1 MTSNNHV
8 SSYKRIACEEA
19 FFPREIYQLYL
30 EEIKKNP
37 ADEPGFMSLMGFF
50 LVSQDPYPLNVRERL
65 LDLGERRINDMDA
78 SGIDKQLIF
87 LTAPG
92 VQIFDASTANS
103 LAVLSNDQLGQ
114 ACRDHPDRFSGLA
127 AVAPQDP
134 AAAAR
139 ELERA
144 IKTLGL
150 KGAVINSHTK
160 GEYLDNPRFWAIFE
174 AAEALDVP
182 IYIHPRT
189 PAPRLLEPIMEVG
202 MEAAMFGFGVE
213 VALHTLRII
222 AAGVFDR
229 FPRLKIVIGHCGE
242 ALPFWLYRI
251 DHMHGAAVRS
261 GRHPRL
267 KKLEKKPSDYMKQN
281 IYITTSGMAW
291 EPVISYCQSVLGMD
305 RVLYAMDYPYQFIPA
320 EVQVYDDL
328 PISNEDKKRLY
339 QTNAETLFM
348 L

>member
-1 MTSNNHV
+1 MTNDKSS

-19 FFPREIYQLYL
+19 FFPREIFRLYL
-30 EEIKKNP
+30 EEINKNP
-37 ADEPGFMSLMGFF
+37 PDEPGFMALMGFF

-65 LDLGERRINDMDA
+65 LDLGERRINDMNE
-78 SGIDKQLIF
+78 SGVDKQLIF

-92 VQIFDASTANS
+92 VQIFDAPTANA
-103 LAVLSNDQLGQ
+103 LAVLSNDQLAQ
-114 ACRDHPDRFSGLA
+114 ACRDYPERFAGLA

-134 AAAAR
+134 GAAAQ

-144 IKTLGL
+144 VKTLGL

-160 GEYLDNPRFWAIFE
+160 GEYLDNPKFWAIFE
-174 AAEALDVP
+174 AAEALEVP

-189 PAPRLLEPIMEVG
+189 PSPKMLEPIREMG

-229 FPRLKIVIGHCGE
+229 FPRLKVVIGHCGE

-267 KKLEKKPSDYMKQN
+267 KKLDKKFSDYMKQN

-291 EPVISYCQSVLGMD
+291 EPVVSFCQSVLGMD
-305 RVLYAMDYPYQFIPA
+305 RVLYAMDYPYQYLPA

-328 PISNEDKKRLY
+328 PLSDADKKRLY
-339 QTNAETLFM
+339 QTNAERLFSI
-348 L
+348 

>member
-1 MTSNNHV
+1 MTDNKK
-8 SSYKRIACEEA
+8 YQRIACEEA
-19 FFPREIYQLYL
+19 FFPPEIFQRYL
-30 EEIKKNP
+30 EEIKRNP
-37 ADEPGFMSLMGFF
+37 ADEPGFMALMGFF

-65 LDLGERRINDMDA
+65 LDLGQRRIHDMDE

-92 VQIFDASTANS
+92 VQIFDAPTANS
-103 LAVLSNDQLGQ
+103 LAVLSNDQLAQ
-114 ACRDHPDRFSGLA
+114 ACRDYPDRFAGLA
-127 AVAPQDP
+127 AIAPQDP
-134 AAAAR
+134 AAAAQ
-139 ELERA
+139 ELERSV
-144 IKTLGL
+144 KSLGL

-160 GEYLDNPRFWAIFE
+160 GEYLDDPKFWAIFE

-189 PAPRLLEPIMEVG
+189 PAPKMLEPIREMG

-222 AAGVFDR
+222 AAGLFDR
-229 FPRLKIVIGHCGE
+229 FPRLKVVIGHCGE

-251 DHMHGAAVRS
+251 DHMHGAAIRS

-267 KKLEKKPSDYMKQN
+267 IKLERKPSDYLRQN

-291 EPVISYCQSVLGMD
+291 EPVVSFCQSVLGKD
-305 RVLYAMDYPYQFIPA
+305 RVLYAMDYPYQYLPA

-328 PISNEDKKRLY
+328 PISNSDKKMLY
-339 QTNAETLFM
+339 QTNAETLFA

>member
-1 MTSNNHV
+1 MTNNNNV
-8 SSYKRIACEEA
+8 EGYQRIACEEA
-19 FFPREIYQLYL
+19 FFPPELFQRYL
-30 EEIKKNP
+30 EEIQRNP
-37 ADEPGFMSLMGFF
+37 SDEPGFMALMGFF
-50 LVSQDPYPLNVRERL
+50 LVSQDPYPRNVRERL
-65 LDLGERRINDMDA
+65 LDLGQRRINDMDE

-103 LAVLSNDQLGQ
+103 LATLSNDQLAQ
-114 ACRDHPDRFSGLA
+114 ACRDYPDRFAGLA
-127 AVAPQDP
+127 AVAPQDT
-134 AAAAR
+134 AAAAL

-144 IKTLGL
+144 VKSLGL

-160 GEYLDNPRFWAIFE
+160 GEYLDDPKFWAIFE
-174 AAEALDVP
+174 AAESLDVP

-189 PAPRLLEPIMEVG
+189 PAPKMLEPIREMG
-202 MEAAMFGFGVE
+202 MEAALFGFGVE

-229 FPRLKIVIGHCGE
+229 FPRLKVVIGHCGE

-251 DHMHGAAVRS
+251 DHMHAAAVRS

-267 KKLEKKPSDYMKQN
+267 IKLARKPSDYLRRN

-291 EPVISYCQSVLGMD
+291 EPVVSFCQSVLGMD
-305 RVLYAMDYPYQFIPA
+305 RVLYAMDYPYQYLPA
-320 EVQVYDDL
+320 EVQVYDEL
-328 PISNEDKKRLY
+328 PISTADKKKLY
-339 QTNAETLFM
+339 QTNAEMLFS

>member
-1 MTSNNHV
+1 MTNNNP
-8 SSYKRIACEEA
+8 YKRIACEEA
-19 FFPREIYQLYL
+19 FFPQEVYQLYL
-30 EEIKKNP
+30 EEIKRNP
-37 ADEPGFMSLMGFF
+37 PDEPGFMALMGFF
-50 LVSQDPYPLNVRERL
+50 LVSNDPYPLNVRERL
-65 LDLGERRINDMDA
+65 LDLGERRIQDMDA

-92 VQIFDASTANS
+92 VQIFDAATANS
-103 LAVLSNDQLGQ
+103 LAVLSNDQLAA
-114 ACRDHPDRFSGLA
+114 ACQKYPERFSGLA

-134 AAAAR
+134 PAAAR

-144 IKTLGL
+144 VTNLGL

-160 GEYLDNPRFWAIFE
+160 GEYLDDPRFWEIFE
-174 AAEALDVP
+174 AAETLNVP

-189 PAPRLLEPIMEVG
+189 PSPKMLEPILEAG
-202 MEAAMFGFGVE
+202 MESALFGFGVE

-222 AAGVFDR
+222 SAGVFDR
-229 FPRLKIVIGHCGE
+229 FPGLKLVIGHCGE

-267 KKLEKKPSDYMKQN
+267 RKLEKKPSDYLKQN

-291 EPVISYCQSVLGMD
+291 EPVITFCQDVLGMD
-305 RVLYAMDYPYQFIPA
+305 RVLYAMDYPYQYVPA
-320 EVQVYDDL
+320 EVEVYDGL
-328 PISNEDKKRLY
+328 SISADDKKMLY
-339 QTNAETLFM
+339 QTNAEKLFS

>member
-1 MTSNNHV
+1 MKESTDRP
-8 SSYKRIACEEA
+8 YQRIACEEA
-19 FFPREIYQLYL
+19 FFPPEIFQRYL

-37 ADEPGFMSLMGFF
+37 PDEPGFMSLMGFF

-65 LDLGERRINDMDA
+65 LDLGERRIQDMDA

-92 VQIFDASTANS
+92 VQIFDAPAANS
-103 LAVLSNDQLGQ
+103 LAILSNDQLAQ
-114 ACRDHPDRFSGLA
+114 ACRDHPERFAGLA
-127 AVAPQDP
+127 AIAPQDP

-144 IKTLGL
+144 VKTLGL

-160 GEYLDNPRFWAIFE
+160 GEYLDDPRFWAIFE

-189 PAPRLLEPIMEVG
+189 PAPKMLEPIREAG

-229 FPRLKIVIGHCGE
+229 FPRLRVVIGHCGE

-251 DHMHGAAVRS
+251 DHMHGASVRS

-267 KKLEKKPSDYMKQN
+267 KKLEMKPSDYMKRN

-291 EPVISYCQSVLGMD
+291 EPVVTYCQAVLGMD
-305 RVLYAMDYPYQFIPA
+305 RVLYAMDYPYQYLPA
-320 EVQVYDDL
+320 EVKVYDDL
-328 PISNEDKKRLY
+328 PLNDGDKKMLY
-339 QTNAETLFM
+339 QSNAEKLFS

>member
-1 MTSNNHV
+1 MVIKNHLD
-8 SSYKRIACEEA
+8 SYNRIACEEA
-19 FFPREIYQLYL
+19 FFPQEIYQHYL
-30 EEIKKNP
+30 KEIERNP

-50 LVSQDPYPLNVRERL
+50 LVSRDPYPLNVRERL
-65 LDLGERRINDMDA
+65 LDLGERRINDMDE

-103 LAVLSNDQLGQ
+103 LAILSNDQLAQ
-114 ACRDHPDRFSGLA
+114 ACRDHPDRFAGLA

-134 AAAAR
+134 PAAAL

-144 IKTLGL
+144 VGTLGL

-160 GEYLDNPRFWAIFE
+160 GEYLDDTRFWPIFE
-174 AAEALDVP
+174 AAEALEVP

-189 PAPRLLEPIMEVG
+189 PSPKMLEPIMEVG

-229 FPRLKIVIGHCGE
+229 FPRLKVVIGHCGE

-261 GRHPRL
+261 GRHARL
-267 KKLEKKPSDYMKQN
+267 QKLARKPSEYLRDN

-291 EPVISYCQSVLGMD
+291 EPVVSFCQSVLGMD
-305 RVLYAMDYPYQFIPA
+305 RVLYAMDYPYQYLPA

-328 PISNEDKKRLY
+328 PISAAEKTKFY
-339 QTNAETLFM
+339 QTNAEKLFS